1 MTDQDT
7 LVFGTADWVTR
18 NPAINGFFFHDSGLP
33 AINILTNTSPATK
46 QYEFESGYVNGGR
59 FDFAGGSLPAVV
71 FQGVRITGAGQ
82 GKLVLAIMTRFDDAF
97 GSNDAFHLFLKTTP
111 TAPNT
116 DARMIEILPN
126 TIVGANST
134 ATVYSTNTTPPFVP
148 PTENDWKIRTNA
160 NPEVVRFYKGRSS
173 ASPAPFNFWWDQI
186 LDTAEAA
193 LLTAFAGKIKV
204 RSWEPTTVSNVEKAW
219 SIEIELPIDAPAGGD
234 WITLASQFGIY
245 FSVRRISAL
254 TTATGAIEFANKQTY
269 FPPNSLYI
277 SGSSVRA
284 HDLTNP
290 GGQAFGTPRWGTGV
304 IPDLLPLGTPNP
316 GRGVRFANPIAE
328 LAVGRRKAGSTGTV
342 LTSNIYT
349 RPNSSNPDSGD
360 NEMVALVQNTGTSLA
375 PEVYAEFRFRRLGLP
390 SPQQTD
396 WNLEPS
402 ILTNP
407 TTPFTDIAAGATN
420 VPLSGSWTMA
430 AAASAPTGYA
440 DKHFCMWVQLNSKGG
455 GVRGVNFIQSS
466 VRRNI
471 DFDRLSEITRKPVVS
486 GQGYPKPADGSNHRF
501 LLQTHARLIPW
512 KDWSDGL
519 SAKRPGDQP
528 FELDSIFSGLIAS
541 VGGQKEQQ
549 PLDADPDRRR
559 DSVDDGGDDERPRN
573 KPVNLPDAMLV
584 LWITQGFRYTGD
596 FLEIDGQQSEILDP
610 SPGAFGFYALHEGLN
625 DAVSWTLSGPDV
637 TWIKPGTLELQVPVD
652 GEVELD
658 LTLAASRDG
667 LFGDQSPRYP
677 DGPKGAPVKV
687 DPRGLEWSAEDDR
700 DRQVNFAIAN
710 PSWAER
716 ELRLEIAPPASG
728 RTEEFRW
735 ASGTFALAID
745 EPFVVNVSPPQGPS
759 PADRSDSLRYR
770 VIDRERVVDEGT
782 IRLRKLRTN
791 NKPSKPDRFPFD
803 LMSLI
808 RRLFQSFF
816 SFITRERQ

>member
-1 MTDQDT
+1 MSDQDT
-7 LVFGTADWVTR
+7 LVFGSADGVTG

-33 AINILTNTSPATK
+33 AINILNTNPPTK

-71 FQGVRITGAGQ
+71 FQGVRITGTGQ
-82 GKLVLAIMTRFDDAF
+82 GKLVLAIMTRFDIAF
-97 GSNDAFHLFLKTTP
+97 EPNDAFHLFLKTTP
-111 TAPNT
+111 AASNS
-116 DARMIEILPN
+116 DARMIEIFPN
-126 TIVGANST
+126 TNSGAGST
-134 ATVYSTNTTPPFVP
+134 ATVIPVP
-148 PTENDWKIRTNA
+148 ARENDWKTRTNA

-186 LDTAEAA
+186 IDTAEIA
-193 LLTAFAGKIKV
+193 LRTAFAGKIKV
-204 RSWEPTTVSNVEKAW
+204 RSWEPSKVEKAW
-219 SIEIELPIDAPAGGD
+219 SIEIELPIDAPPGGD
-234 WITLASQFGIY
+234 WITLSSQFGIY
-245 FSVRRISAL
+245 FSVRRVSPMS
-254 TTATGAIEFANKQTY
+254 TAGEFDNKQTY

-304 IPDLLPLGTPNP
+304 IPDLLPPGTPNP
-316 GRGVRFANPIAE
+316 GRGVRFANPNAE

-349 RPNSSNPDSGD
+349 RPNTNPDSGD
-360 NEMVALVQNTGTSLA
+360 NQMVALVENTGTSLA

-396 WNLEPS
+396 WNLESS

-420 VPLSGSWTMA
+420 VPLVGDWPMQA
-430 AAASAPTGYA
+430 ARLAPTGYA
-440 DKHFCMWVQLNSKGG
+440 DRHFCMWVQLNSRIG
-455 GVRGVNFIQSS
+455 GVNFIQSS
-466 VRRNI
+466 VRRNMN
-471 DFDRLSEITRKPVVS
+471 FDLLSEITRKPVVS
-486 GQGYPKPADGSNHRF
+486 GKGYPKPADGSNHRF
-501 LLQTHARLIPW
+501 LLQTHSRLIPW

-519 SAKRPGDQP
+519 SAKRPGDRP
-528 FELDSIFSGLIAS
+528 FELDTIFSGLIES
-541 VGGQKEQQ
+541 VGSQRDLR
-549 PLDADPDRRR
+549 PPDADRDRPRI
-559 DSVDDGGDDERPRN
+559 SVDDRGADEGVRN
-573 KPVNLPDAMLV
+573 KPVYLPDAMLV
-584 LWITQGFRYTGD
+584 LWITQGFRRTGD
-596 FLEIDGQQSEILDP
+596 FLEIDGKKSEILDP

-710 PSWAER
+710 LSWAER
-716 ELRLEIAPPASG
+716 KLRLEIAPPAAG
-728 RTEEFRW
+728 GNEQFRW
-735 ASGTFALAID
+735 SSGIFALAID

-759 PADRSDSLRYR
+759 PADRSDSLSYR
-770 VIDRERVVDEGT
+770 VIDKERVVDEGT
-782 IRLRKLRTN
+782 IRLRKRGIII
-791 NKPSKPDRFPFD
+791 KRSKLCRFMID
-803 LMSLI
+803 LISFI
-808 RRLFQSFF
+808 RRRFQSFV